1 MILLVTPS
9 LRAED
14 CVAALKNATGEE
26 IELADSLRRAASL
39 LRTESYQS
47 VVLDQ
52 YLLETE
58 PDETNM
64 LMEHL
69 GTAIPVQV
77 NLAIS
82 SVDRVA
88 REICAAVRRKKR
100 EELAARRAAEETLHS
115 ELSGIVTALLLSC
128 EMAMDTPNLPAAA
141 MERLRSTHDL
151 VKKLRVQL
159 QPTTTLHP

>member
-9 LRAED
+9 LRAEE
-14 CVAALKNATGEE
+14 CVVALKNATGEDTV
-26 IELADSLRRAASL
+26 LADTLRRAASL
-39 LRTESYQS
+39 LRTESYQA

-82 SVDRVA
+82 GVDRLA
-88 REICAAVRRKKR
+88 SEIRAAVRRKKR
-100 EELAARRAAEETLHS
+100 EELAAQRAAEQSLQS
-115 ELSGIVTALLLSC
+115 ELSGLVTALLLSC
-128 EMAMDTPNLPAAA
+128 ELAMDTPNLPAAA
-141 MERLRSTHDL
+141 MEKLQSTHDL
-151 VKKLRVQL
+151 VKKLRAQL
-159 QPTTTLHP
+159 QPANTGG